1 METLQDINEAWDTFC
16 DDGSMIMP
24 KKKTNIKKNAIS
36 KIIGI
41 EDFHDMDNMEETSFV
56 DNLQNI
62 EDCSETKTHNAPK
75 ASKIYIST
83 KTKIAYLNQ
92 NIDLKDMFWS
102 IPILPYH
109 LMFEGIVKK
118 EMKFN
123 SSSLDELN
131 LLQTKCEENDS
142 VHQHIIT
149 SIINPDGRIKFKD
162 VRKISVGLSKKDI
175 ISYRRKKRGAFYNCF
190 VTILRVRIDD
200 TFKEIHVKVFNTG
213 KLEIPGIQTEEM
225 LHNVLKLL
233 VEQLSPFIKSGEK
246 LACTNDIP
254 DTVLINSNFNSGYY
268 IDREKLYKII
278 HTKYN
283 INCAYD
289 PCSYPGIQ
297 CEFYYDPALAV
308 QNGVF
313 TSTKT
318 SSVTKV
324 SFMIF
329 RTGSVLIVGKCTEHV
344 LDVIYKFLCSML
356 EKEYHNVG
364 INFGKICVEDK
375 SKKNRR
381 KIKKTI
387 YSIE

>member
-1 METLQDINEAWDTFC
+1 M
-16 DDGSMIMP
+16 MP
-24 KKKTNIKKNAIS
+24 AKKTNIKKNAIS
-36 KIIGI
+36 KIIGL
-41 EDFHDMDNMEETSFV
+41 EDLHDMEEMNFV

-62 EDCSETKTHNAPK
+62 EQCSDAKTLNAPK

-109 LMFEGIVKK
+109 LMAEGIVKK

-131 LLQTKCEENDS
+131 LLQNKCEENDS
-142 VHQHIIT
+142 VHQHVIT

-175 ISYRRKKRGAFYNCF
+175 VSYRRKKRGAFYNCF
-190 VTILRVRIDD
+190 VTILRLKIDD

-225 LHNVLKLL
+225 LQNVLKLL

-254 DTVLINSNFNSGYY
+254 ETVLINSNFNSGYY

-313 TSTKT
+313 TSSK
-318 SSVTKV
+318 SSGVTKV

-344 LDVIYKFLCSML
+344 LDVIYKFLCRML
-356 EKEYHNVG
+356 EKEYDNVG
-364 INFGKICVEDK
+364 INFGKICIEDK

-381 KIKKTI
+381 KIKKTV
-387 YSIE
+387 YLIE